1 MSKQLRKQSIDDEK
15 AIMYNNIMEQPKNIQ
30 PTKICKTW
38 FIERG
43 DGKVFACDEPEAWN
57 LMRNKSNWQRSDF
70 KIIGVSDGQT
80 YATALK
86 DASKEKATIDNLIA
100 NKSTELTRYLT
111 TLDKFKFDELLE
123 DTNEKVI
130 KVKGIIDGIQK
141 EIDDL
146 HTKFAKGF
154 QDVVDKA
161 FNAELDKARGNIEM
175 PRNQDIMTPNGDRD
189 LIMRN
194 MPNR

>member
-1 MSKQLRKQSIDDEK
+1 
-15 AIMYNNIMEQPKNIQ
+15 MEQPKNLK
-30 PTKICKTW
+30 PTKIGKTW

-43 DGKVFACDEPEAWN
+43 DNKVFACDEQEAWN
-57 LMRNKSNWQRSDF
+57 LVRNKSNWQRQDF

-80 YATALK
+80 YVNALK
-86 DASKEKATIDNLIA
+86 EATKEKETIDALIA
-100 NKSTELTRYLT
+100 QKSTELTRYLN

-123 DTNEKVI
+123 DDNEKVL
-130 KVKGIIDGIQK
+130 KVKAIIKGIEK

-146 HTKFAKGF
+146 NAKFAKGF

-161 FNAELDKARGNIEM
+161 FNAELEKARGNIEM
-175 PRNQDIMTPNGDRD
+175 PSNHDIFTPNGDRE

-194 MPNR
+194 MPR